1 MSKRLQLRGGTTTE
15 HASFTGAV
23 REVTVDTTK
32 DTLVVHDGSTVG
44 GTALSTA
51 ADVAAAIG
59 AIDLTAAIATVID
72 AAPESL
78 NTLNELAAALG
89 NDANYSATITTALG
103 NKLPLAGGLMTGD
116 TTHGDG
122 VKAKFGTSNDLTI
135 FHDGVNSIIKDSGV
149 GNLEL
154 LGTNLRLKNS
164 AQTKSYLN
172 ADDTGAVTIYY
183 DGVAKLATA
192 SAGVVV
198 TGNLAVSGTVDGRD
212 VAADGVLATNAMPK
226 AGGTLSGDIVVDNY
240 GIGMCGLYSSTLYQH
255 IWSMSNTHRLAAD
268 GSATG
273 TMYGLA
279 YSHSNAGGE
288 TKAGIGHQMMTMEN
302 GVTTS
307 AIGTG
312 IWTTGNVTA
321 YSDKR
326 VKENIEVIPNALEKV
341 LQLSGYTFDRTDA
354 DMPRQTGLIAQEVL
368 KVLPEAVSGSEEEHY
383 SVAYGNLVGLL
394 IEAIKEQQTQI
405 ETLMDMVGE

>member
-44 GTALSTA
+44 GNALSTA
-51 ADVAAAIG
+51 TDVAAAIA

-89 NDANYSATITTALG
+89 DDANYAATTTAAIGVAQTQADLGVTNAATAQTQADLGVTNAATAQGTANAALPMAGGAMTGAITT
-103 NKLPLAGGLMTGD
+103 
-116 TTHGDG
+116 
-122 VKAKFGTSNDLTI
+122 
-135 FHDGVNSIIKDSGV
+135 NS
-149 GNLEL
+149 
-154 LGTNLRLKNS
+154 TF
-164 AQTKSYLN
+164 
-172 ADDTGAVTIYY
+172 
-183 DGVAKLATA
+183 
-192 SAGVVV
+192 
-198 TGNLAVSGTVDGRD
+198 DGRD

-226 AGGTLSGDIVVDNY
+226 SGGTFSGNYTVNNY
-240 GIGMCGLYSSTLYQH
+240 GIGAVGKYASDKYQSVWAMGSSYLP
-255 IWSMSNTHRLAAD
+255 SSD
-268 GSATG
+268 GNSLTG
-273 TMYGLA
+273 AYGLTWT
-279 YSHSNAGGE
+279 HTNAGGQS
-288 TKAGIGHQMMTMEN
+288 KSGLGHQLLIVS
-302 GVTTS
+302 GGSTT
-307 AIGTG
+307 AALGTG
-312 IWTTGNVTA
+312 VWTSGNVTA

-341 LQLSGYTFDRTDA
+341 LQLSGYTFDRTDV

-383 SVAYGNLVGLL
+383 SVAYGNVVGLL

>member
-1 MSKRLQLRGGTTTE
+1 
-15 HASFTGAV
+15 
-23 REVTVDTTK
+23 VDTTK

-89 NDANYSATITTALG
+89 DDANYSATITTALG
-103 NKLPLAGGLMTGD
+103 TKLPKAGGLMTGD

-122 VKAKFGTSNDLTI
+122 VKAKFGTSDDLEI

-172 ADDTGAVTIYY
+172 ANDTGAVTIYY

-212 VAADGVLATNAMPK
+212 VAADGVTADAAMPK
-226 AGGTLSGDIVVDNY
+226 SGGTFSGNYTVDNY
-240 GIGMCGLYSSTLYQH
+240 GIGAVGKYDSTKYQSVFAMGSSYLP
-255 IWSMSNTHRLAAD
+255 SAD
-268 GSATG
+268 GTSLTG
-273 TMYGLA
+273 AYGLTWT
-279 YSHSNAGGE
+279 HSNVGGQSNSE
-288 TKAGIGHQMMTMEN
+288 LGHQLLIVS
-302 GVTTS
+302 GGSTTT
-307 AIGTG
+307 ALGTG
-312 IWTTGNVTA
+312 VWTSGNVTA

-341 LQLSGYTFDRTDA
+341 LQLSGYTFDRTDV

-394 IEAIKEQQTQI
+394 IEAIKEQQVQI

>member
-44 GTALSTA
+44 GNALSTA

-72 AAPESL
+72 AAPASL

-89 NDANYSATITTALG
+89 DDANYATTTTTLIG
-103 NKLPLAGGLMTGD
+103 TKLSLAGGALTGPV
-116 TTHGDG
+116 TTTSTFDG
-122 VKAKFGTSNDLTI
+122 VDIAARDAVLTSTTNTANT
-135 FHDGVNSIIKDSGV
+135 GVANAA
-149 GNLEL
+149 
-154 LGTNLRLKNS
+154 T
-164 AQTKSYLN
+164 AQTQAN
-172 ADDTGAVTIYY
+172 A
-183 DGVAKLATA
+183 GVANAATA
-192 SAGVVV
+192 Q
-198 TGNLAVSGTVDGRD
+198 GT
-212 VAADGVLATNAMPK
+212 ANAAMPK
-226 AGGTLSGDIVVDNY
+226 SGGTFSGNYTVDNFGIGAVGKYASDKYQSVFAMGSSYQPAANGTSLSG
-240 GIGMCGLYSSTLYQH
+240 S
-255 IWSMSNTHRLAAD
+255 
-268 GSATG
+268 
-273 TMYGLA
+273 YGL
-279 YSHSNAGGE
+279 SWTHTNAGGQS
-288 TKAGIGHQMMTMEN
+288 KAGLNHQLLVVQAGASTC
-302 GVTTS
+302 
-307 AIGTG
+307 ALGTG
-312 IWTTGNVTA
+312 IWTSGNVTA

-383 SVAYGNLVGLL
+383 SVAYGNVVGLL